1 MKHRKRGALGLIL
14 SAAIGLGVVGG
25 AAANSL
31 YQPAHDVD
39 GTKVASCVI
48 RFDHPDRKTPTMLA
62 GSHACVGVKSVRI
75 NPGNGRLQMFL
86 DVKDPH
92 KWAVTAPFVLPD
104 EQLAGVVTMGA
115 SGGTGDVEVA
125 MHEITTGR
133 TLDLR
138 KQSDRSL
145 IWGRQKNIWYRSEWF
160 HQSALNGGN

>member
-31 YQPAHDVD
+31 TQPAHDVD
-39 GTKVASCVI
+39 GTRVASCVI
-48 RFDHPDRKTPTMLA
+48 RFDHADGKTPTMLG

-75 NPGNGRLQMFL
+75 NPDNGRLQMFL
-86 DVKDPH
+86 DVRDPM

-125 MHEITTGR
+125 MHSLADGR
-133 TLDLR
+133 LLDLR
-138 KQSDRSL
+138 KASDRSV
-145 IWGRQKNIWYRSEWF
+145 IWGRQKNLWYRSEWIA
-160 HQSALNGGN
+160 QSELKR